1 MKRDVADLQIESR
14 PGPQPG
20 SQPAAQNAHRD
31 NPSVSP
37 ETLADLFSVEDRA
50 ARRSV
55 VERIV
60 ADEGHEPGR
69 HLDALRRILAN
80 PNPLVRWTGA
90 YVMARIDVYDAHAA
104 SVFCEALSSS
114 DPDRRW
120 ASARMLARLGLKQP
134 ASVRRELV
142 TAARCDHPVARR
154 MALYALREM
163 GADGEEIVSLVED
176 AVRASSTLERLAA
189 LSLLASLEDCSDRA
203 ASIALSLVQSDPE
216 VRVRRAAAVALGKVG
231 NRGKT
236 IIDTLSR
243 AAANDFDK
251 SLARAAEHSLR
262 RLSD

>member
-1 MKRDVADLQIESR
+1 MKREIADLQIESGH
-14 PGPQPG
+14 GPQPG
-20 SQPAAQNAHRD
+20 SQPAAQNTHRD
-31 NPSVSP
+31 NLSVSP

-50 ARRSV
+50 ARCAA

-60 ADEGHEPGR
+60 TDERREPGR
-69 HLDALRRILAN
+69 HLDALRGMLAN
-80 PNPLVRWTGA
+80 PNPLVSWTGA
-90 YVMARIDVYDAHAA
+90 YTMTRIDVYDRHAA
-104 SVFCEALSSS
+104 SVLCEALSSS

-120 ASARMLARLGLKQP
+120 ASARMLTRLGLKQP

-142 TAARCDHPVARR
+142 VTARSDDPVARR

-163 GADGEEIVSLVED
+163 GADGEEIVSLVEE
-176 AVRASSTLERLAA
+176 AVRASSVLERLAA
-189 LSLLASLEDCSDRA
+189 LSLLASMEDCSDRA
-203 ASIALSLVQSDPE
+203 AAIASGLVQSDPE

-231 NRGKT
+231 NRGET